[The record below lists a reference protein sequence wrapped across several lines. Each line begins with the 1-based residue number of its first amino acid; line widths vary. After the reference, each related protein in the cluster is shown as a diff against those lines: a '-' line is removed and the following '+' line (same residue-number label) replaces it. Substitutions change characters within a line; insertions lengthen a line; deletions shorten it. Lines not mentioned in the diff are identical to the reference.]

1 VDAATQP
8 GRAIGRDIS
17 KGEAVEHEIDAFISR
32 RDGQRR
38 QTEGECPEEEAWQ
51 AGVRAYDAA
60 RREEMRTAWREYH
73 QGQAARLRGI
83 VAALIAFHEG
93 EAAKLCGE
101 ETP

>member
-1 VDAATQP
+1 MQP

-38 QTEGECPEEEAWQ
+38 QAEGERAEKEAWQ
-51 AGVRAYDAA
+51 ASVRTYEAG
-60 RREEMRTAWREYH
+60 RSEEMRSAWREYH

-83 VAALIAFHEG
+83 VGALIAFHEG

-101 ETP
+101 KSS